1 MKLLLYPHG
10 GSGNH
15 GCEAIVRSTL
25 KIMPAGAT
33 LFSNKPDEDRRY
45 GLEAICTLR
54 AAQAP
59 LSRFSVEY
67 WKAFIRHRFGDKAAF
82 DRASFR
88 PIFQEADA
96 DSYALSIGGDNYCY
110 GVPAFIY
117 LVNKQLRKQGIKTIL
132 WGCSV
137 EPEAI
142 KGEMLD
148 DLRSYTHIVARESI
162 TYEAMRE
169 KGIQQVS
176 LFPDPAFQLNRAD
189 LPLPEGF
196 AEGNTVGINVSPMII
211 GHEEAAGMTLLNY
224 QRLIRHIIDTTDM
237 QVALIPHVVWSHNDD
252 RKPLQLLYDEF
263 KDTGR
268 VVLIKDHNAEELK
281 GFIAHCRFLVA
292 ARTHA
297 SIAAYSTQVPTL
309 VMGYSVKARGI
320 ARDLFGNEEHY
331 VLPVQSLQQEDDLV
345 KGFQWLQA
353 HEEEIRQHYRTFMPG
368 YINRLN
374 GLKTKLNELL

>member
-25 KIMPAGAT
+25 KIIPATAT
-33 LFSNKPDEDRRY
+33 LFSNKPDEDQKY
-45 GLEAICTLR
+45 GIDAICALR

-59 LSRFSVEY
+59 VSRLSLDY
-67 WKAFIRHRFGDKAAF
+67 WKAFVRYRFGDKAAF

-353 HEEEIRQHYRTFMPG
+353 HEEEIRQHYRTFMPDYLAKALQAG
-368 YINRLN
+368 Q
-374 GLKTKLNELL
+374 LLQTL